1 MVLTSF
7 PAFPPGPWPG
17 ISVLL
22 LSQQGVPEDIQEAL
36 GQSISQAPFVKA
48 LAAAERYVVVRNR
61 SAAAV
66 LGAFAHK
73 VGAVGVSR
81 STYSSSSVSGMEDL
95 YTRAWCLV
103 EYIYAS
109 WLAWYRGRRL
119 LQSILRRGEMPQKAE
134 CPRCVKLQNSKTT
147 EAKKIGFYKDKV
159 LVTGPNEF
167 SASLLQQALD

>member
-66 LGAFAHK
+66 LGALAQ
-73 VGAVGVSR
+73 VGLSRGVEEHVLLVDSLRHGR
-81 STYSSSSVSGMEDL
+81 SL
-95 YTRAWCLV
+95 HPCLV
-103 EYIYAS
+103 SCRVHLRILACVVSWKTAS
-109 WLAWYRGRRL
+109 AVK
-119 LQSILRRGEMPQKAE
+119 KAE
-134 CPRCVKLQNSKTT
+134 RPRCLKLQNSQTT
-147 EAKKIGFYKDKV
+147 EAKKFGFYKDKV